1 MLQQLRQFGLN
12 IKVWMLAL
20 ALLAGVMFL
29 IQPAPAQAHCDAING
44 PVVTAAR
51 AALESGDV
59 KLVLPYVRP
68 EYEAELVAAFQH
80 TLEVR
85 KLGAEAEAL
94 ADHFFFETAVRLHRA
109 GEGAPYTGLK
119 AETDHG
125 PALAAAAKALETGS
139 LSEVYTLLDEA
150 IQQGVA
156 QKYEAVQIARTEA
169 AQAGAVEAQRERVE
183 AELIFETYI
192 YELYNAI
199 QGESVHAEGAG
210 EIHSHSAEE

>member
-94 ADHFFFETAVRLHRA
+94 ADHFFFETAVRLHRT